1 MSGPVRTTLSGTRRS
16 DLSSLE
22 KMVNKTT
29 LTTQRVLH
37 THILALGEKLC
48 SQSSS
53 SFTMD
58 VLHTSVPD
66 SSTARLPLVE
76 LAQPDHPWTEGF
88 QQWAEEEKEKALKL
102 QEECLR
108 AQFQEALQARARLE
122 AEAIQDQRVNMEAQL
137 EARCASLRQQMEKEK
152 MLKVREACWR
162 LREEMRREA
171 EMEIQKEMRV
181 VQETMEERVREC
193 VSTAE
198 RRVREECKKEAQQE
212 RQNLQ
217 DIHTEEISQLQDRL
231 QQLQDSLVR
240 VCGERM
246 QYETELKKVQA
257 SYRQF
262 IDLTDSSLHSDYLL
276 KLRRLGREP
285 GLIETATQTD
295 EVTDKASMS

>member
-1 MSGPVRTTLSGTRRS
+1 MSAPARTRRS
-16 DLSSLE
+16 DLNSLE

-37 THILALGEKLC
+37 THIMA
-48 SQSSS
+48 
-53 SFTMD
+53 
-58 VLHTSVPD
+58 PD
-66 SSTARLPLVE
+66 SPTVQLPLGGM
-76 LAQPDHPWTEGF
+76 AQPDHQWMEEF

-108 AQFQEALQARARLE
+108 AQFLEALQARERLE
-122 AEAIQDQRVNMEAQL
+122 AEAIQDEQMNVEVQL
-137 EARCASLRQQMEKEK
+137 KARCAGLREQMEEEK
-152 MLKVREACWR
+152 RVEVQEACRR

-171 EMEIQKEMRV
+171 KMEKEKEMRV
-181 VQETMEERVREC
+181 IQEQTEERVREC
-193 VSTAE
+193 VSTAVQC
-198 RRVREECKKEAQQE
+198 VREECKKEALRE
-212 RQNLQ
+212 RRALQ
-217 DIHTEEISQLQDRL
+217 DIHTEEISQLHNRL

-285 GLIETATQTD
+285 GLMETATQTD
-295 EVTDKASMS
+295 EVTDKSSMA

>member
-181 VQETMEERVREC
+181 VQETME
-193 VSTAE
+193 
-198 RRVREECKKEAQQE
+198 
-212 RQNLQ
+212 
-217 DIHTEEISQLQDRL
+217 
-231 QQLQDSLVR
+231 
-240 VCGERM
+240 
-246 QYETELKKVQA
+246 KVQA